1 MMEADQGEEE
11 LLRSVALQNAKSIL
25 VARQR
30 AEQELIES
38 KQALEQ
44 KTEELTR
51 AKRRLTLLTRVA
63 NNLMLADM
71 PRHHLKATFATVAAE
86 IGANYFFNYS
96 FDEAKPELL
105 TLESSGGLEPSQE
118 ADFRRIEIGRSVCG
132 RVAESRRPL
141 VVENIHLLD
150 DELTAP
156 LRRLGAH
163 AYMGVP
169 LLVAHGHLFGTIGF
183 ASTSKSGFPEA
194 DIELLKMLADQ
205 CAVTLERG
213 RLLENLRNSEARYRT
228 ALAAGRAGTWETDFV
243 ARTRTWS
250 AEGMALF
257 GLDLVDGRGR
267 VGGEADEYVAAI
279 HPDDRHLARGFHEL
293 ADQQDSFPAEYR
305 IVRPD
310 GSIVWL
316 WGYGQVIARGA
327 DGKAERLISIM
338 VDITERKKAEDH
350 IRFLLLEVSHRAK
363 NLLSVIQ
370 AIAGQTVRT
379 AGSLEEFETR
389 FGLRLHGL
397 AASHDI
403 LVSQSWQGAPLA
415 DLVRLQLAPF
425 VEIGSSRLEL
435 VGPQRG
441 LGRARRAGRRSCA
454 ARTGDECGEAR
465 SAVDTDR
472 QRQSFLGI
480 RGRRRPSAF
489 PAAELGRD
497 GRAARGGAVQE
508 RLWLCRDRAH
518 GGERS
523 LWRGHDGVRAGGPPM
538 GPIDSGRQSRK
549 RRLSP
554 RGDTSE
560 GSRTAREPGPRTL
573 LTVVRS
579 AASPPRAALF
589 AYRRGC
595 SACDRR
601 DARSA

>member
-1 MMEADQGEEE
+1 MTQRKPVRPSDGLANVRYEIRGKLA
-11 LLRSVALQNAKSIL
+11 RRAL
-25 VARQR
+25 
-30 AEQELIES
+30 
-38 KQALEQ
+38 ALE
-44 KTEELTR
+44 
-51 AKRRLTLLTRVA
+51 
-63 NNLMLADM
+63 
-71 PRHHLKATFATVAAE
+71 
-86 IGANYFFNYS
+86 
-96 FDEAKPELL
+96 
-105 TLESSGGLEPSQE
+105 
-118 ADFRRIEIGRSVCG
+118 
-132 RVAESRRPL
+132 
-141 VVENIHLLD
+141 
-150 DELTAP
+150 
-156 LRRLGAH
+156 RLGYDIVSLNIGNPYA
-163 AYMGVP
+163 
-169 LLVAHGHLFGTIGF
+169 FGFRT
-183 ASTSKSGFPEA
+183 PET
-194 DIELLKMLADQ
+194 MRLAMI
-205 CAVTLERG
+205 
-213 RLLENLRNSEARYRT
+213 ENLRNSEARYRT

-425 VEIGSSRLEL
+425 AEVGSSRLEL
-435 VGPQRG
+435 VGPNVV
-441 LGRARRAGRRSCA
+441 LA
-454 ARTGDECGEAR
+454 ARAAQGIGLALHELATNAAKHGALSIPTGSVRVSWAFDNVGAR
-465 SAVDTDR
+465 P
-472 QRQSFLGI
+472 
-480 RGRRRPSAF
+480 RPLRLSW
-489 PAAELGRD
+489 AELG
-497 GRAARGGAVQE
+497 
-508 RLWLCRDRAH
+508 
-518 GGERS
+518 
-523 LWRGHDGVRAGGPPM
+523 GPPA
-538 GPIDSGRQSRK
+538 
-549 RRLSP
+549 
-554 RGDTSE
+554 
-560 GSRTAREPGPRTL
+560 TAPAKKGFGYLVIERM
-573 LTVVRS
+573 
-579 AASPPRAALF
+579 AASAVSGEVAMEHSPAGLRWVLSIPAANLVND
-589 AYRRGC
+589 G
-595 SACDRR
+595 
-601 DARSA
+601 

>member
-71 PRHHLKATFATVAAE
+71 PRQHLKATFATVAAE

-141 VVENIHLLD
+141 VVDNIHLRD
-150 DELTAP
+150 DEPTAP
-156 LRRLGAH
+156 LRRLGAR

-169 LLVAHGHLFGTIGF
+169 LLAHGHLFGTIGF
-183 ASTSKSGFPEA
+183 ASTSKSRFPEA

-205 CAVTLERG
+205 CAAMLDRG

-350 IRFLLLEVSHRAK
+350 IKFLLLEVSHRAK

-425 VEIGSSRLEL
+425 AEVGSSRLEL
-435 VGPQRG
+435 VGPNVV
-441 LGRARRAGRRSCA
+441 LA
-454 ARTGDECGEAR
+454 ARAAQGIGLALHELATNAAKHGALSIPTGNVRVSWAFEDVGAHP
-465 SAVDTDR
+465 
-472 QRQSFLGI
+472 
-480 RGRRRPSAF
+480 RPLRLSW
-489 PAAELGRD
+489 AER
-497 GRAARGGAVQE
+497 
-508 RLWLCRDRAH
+508 
-518 GGERS
+518 
-523 LWRGHDGVRAGGPPM
+523 GGPPAAA
-538 GPIDSGRQSRK
+538 PSK
-549 RRLSP
+549 R
-554 RGDTSE
+554 GF
-560 GSRTAREPGPRTL
+560 GY
-573 LTVVRS
+573 VVIERM
-579 AASPPRAALF
+579 AASAVSGEATMEFAPEGLRWVLSIPAANLVNE
-589 AYRRGC
+589 G
-595 SACDRR
+595 
-601 DARSA
+601 

>member
-11 LLRSVALQNAKSIL
+11 MLRSVALQNAKSIL

-30 AEQELIES
+30 AEQELIAS

-51 AKRRLTLLTRVA
+51 VNRRLTLLTRVA

-71 PRHHLKATFATVAAE
+71 PRQHLKATFATVAAE
-86 IGANYFFNYS
+86 IGANYFFNYN

-118 ADFRRIEIGRSVCG
+118 TDFRRIEIGRSVCG
-132 RVAESRRPL
+132 RVAELRRPL
-141 VVENIHLLD
+141 VVENIHLRD
-150 DELTAP
+150 DEPTAP
-156 LRRLGAH
+156 LRRLGAR
-163 AYMGVP
+163 AYVGVP
-169 LLVAHGHLFGTIGF
+169 LLAHGHLFGTIGF
-183 ASTSKSGFPEA
+183 ASTSKSRFPEP

-205 CAVTLERG
+205 CAAMLDRG

-257 GLDLVDGRGR
+257 GLDLLDGRGR
-267 VGGEADEYVAAI
+267 VGGEADEYVAAL

-293 ADQQDSFPAEYR
+293 ADQQDLFPAEYR

-350 IRFLLLEVSHRAK
+350 IEFLLLEVSHRAK

-415 DLVRLQLAPF
+415 ELVRLQLAPF
-425 VEIGSSRLEL
+425 AEVGSSRLEL
-435 VGPQRG
+435 VGPNVV
-441 LGRARRAGRRSCA
+441 LA
-454 ARTGDECGEAR
+454 ARAAQGIGLALHELATNAAKHGALSIPTGNVRVSWAFEDVGAHP
-465 SAVDTDR
+465 
-472 QRQSFLGI
+472 
-480 RGRRRPSAF
+480 RPLRLSW
-489 PAAELGRD
+489 AEM
-497 GRAARGGAVQE
+497 
-508 RLWLCRDRAH
+508 
-518 GGERS
+518 
-523 LWRGHDGVRAGGPPM
+523 GGPPATA
-538 GPIDSGRQSRK
+538 PSK
-549 RRLSP
+549 R
-554 RGDTSE
+554 GF
-560 GSRTAREPGPRTL
+560 GY
-573 LTVVRS
+573 VVIERM
-579 AASPPRAALF
+579 AASAVSGEATMEFAPEGLRWVLSIPAANLVNE
-589 AYRRGC
+589 G
-595 SACDRR
+595 
-601 DARSA
+601 